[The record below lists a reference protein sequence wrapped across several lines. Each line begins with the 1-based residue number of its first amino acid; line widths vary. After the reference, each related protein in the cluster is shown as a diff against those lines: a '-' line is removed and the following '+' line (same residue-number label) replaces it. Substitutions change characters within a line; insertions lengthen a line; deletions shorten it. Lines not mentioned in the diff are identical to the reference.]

1 MTFKPLLVPTLWFV
15 PAFLI
20 LMSMGAWQ
28 LERLQW
34 KLGLIAQMQS
44 HMKAAPLT
52 VAQAKALGEG
62 AQYRRVALQG
72 RFDNAKEAYVF
83 TTGPE
88 GAPVYHVVTPFD
100 LDGGGAMLVDRG
112 YILTTAR
119 DPALRVAPGGE
130 RTVTG
135 VWRTPD
141 KPGSFTPAPDR
152 AHRIWYARD
161 LAGIAAA
168 DGVTLSAPVIVEA
181 DATPNH
187 GGWPRGGQTVVNL
200 PNNHMSY
207 ALTWFGLG
215 AGLLGVYLAYHIQRG
230 RLVLGGLGA
239 LRGGGGSPN

>member
-20 LMSMGAWQ
+20 LAGMGVWQ

-34 KLGLIAQMQS
+34 KLGLIAEMQS
-44 HMKAAPLT
+44 HMKAAPLSL
-52 VAQAKALGEG
+52 ARAEALGAE
-62 AQYRRVALQG
+62 AEYRRVALRG

-100 LDGGGAMLVDRG
+100 LDGGGTMLVDRG
-112 YILTTAR
+112 FILVNDR
-119 DPALRVAPGGE
+119 DPASRVAPQGE
-130 RTVTG
+130 RTVVG

-152 AHRIWYARD
+152 AHRVWYSRD

-168 DGVTLSAPVIVEA
+168 DGVALAAPVIVEA
-181 DATPNH
+181 DSTPNE
-187 GGWPRGGQTVVNL
+187 GGWPKGGQTVVNL
-200 PNNHMSY
+200 PNNHMPY
-207 ALTWFGLG
+207 ALTWFGLA
-215 AGLLGVYLAYHIQRG
+215 AGLLGVYLAYHIQKG
-230 RLVLGGLGA
+230 RLGRRTASLGGE
-239 LRGGGGSPN
+239 GGGHS